1 MPITVRERV
10 MIAVMAALKD
20 KLDWERKVFDELI
33 VDKWRQEALT
43 ASDIMQTEDGKSD
56 TAAAVDEPTQQGE
69 VRDPISHYNA
79 PARQRVVTERLFQ
92 YVSLC
97 SAYLVCTG

>member
-1 MPITVRERV
+1 

-20 KLDWERKVFDELI
+20 KPDWERKVFDELI

-43 ASDIMQTEDGKSD
+43 AT
-56 TAAAVDEPTQQGE
+56 EPTQSQDGTSVEQQHQSE
-69 VRDPISHYNA
+69 VGDATSHYNA
-79 PARQRVVTERLFQ
+79 PAKQRVVTEKLFQ

-97 SAYLVCTG
+97 RMYTLCTG